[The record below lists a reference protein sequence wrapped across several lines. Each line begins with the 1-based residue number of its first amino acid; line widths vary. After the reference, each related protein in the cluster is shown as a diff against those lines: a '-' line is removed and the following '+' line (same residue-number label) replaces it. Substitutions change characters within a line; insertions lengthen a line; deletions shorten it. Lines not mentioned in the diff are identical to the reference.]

1 VAQYIASY
9 FKFIRINDG
18 SFKKK
23 NRKNKDVQRDLKL
36 QTAKFNLVT
45 KNLDVKEYLIEV
57 SQVVQDFEASSK
69 KKKNSS
75 TASSTTSSSLASNS
89 TSDDNES
96 DNET

>member
-1 VAQYIASY
+1 
-9 FKFIRINDG
+9 
-18 SFKKK
+18 
-23 NRKNKDVQRDLKL
+23 VQRDLKL
-36 QTAKFNLVT
+36 QPAKFNLVT